1 MNPSQ
6 LIENR
11 SVLTIFRDCLKVAP
25 RMVDDP
31 VRIRAVRMMM
41 KAEFAKH
48 RGVIEQEEIRA
59 LKMV

>member
-31 VRIRAVRMMM
+31 VRVKAVRMLM
-41 KAEFAKH
+41 KTEFAKH
-48 RGVIEQEEIRA
+48 KDIVNQ
-59 LKMV
+59 